1 MPNWCNNVVQ
11 VSHPDVSKMQ
21 ALVESIN
28 AGEFCNFAIPL
39 PESLKIV
46 AGRVGADDEIE
57 QIDLVEA
64 EKRNLENHGYKNW
77 FDFCVAKW
85 GTKWDITD
93 AYVGDATDTELYAYF
108 DTAWSP
114 PVEAYARLEA
124 LGFKVGAMYH
134 EPGMAY
140 YGSYADGVDTYGEYS
155 TFDEIPEDIVDE
167 FGIEDWEEYEDS
179 EDSAED
185 PTED

>member
-1 MPNWCNNVVQ
+1 MPNWCENSLRL
-11 VSHPDVSKMQ
+11 SHSDPVMISRAAAAIEADR
-21 ALVESIN
+21 LLE
-28 AGEFCNFAIPL
+28 EFIPR
-39 PESLKIV
+39 P
-46 AGRVGADDEIE
+46 ADQEDNWYDWNIE
-57 QIDLVEA
+57 
-64 EKRNLENHGYKNW
+64 N
-77 FDFCVAKW
+77 W
-85 GTKWDITD
+85 GTKWDIAD
-93 AYVGDATDTELYAYF
+93 AGVSNVSDTELYAYF
-108 DTAWSP
+108 GTAWAP

-124 LGFKVGAMYH
+124 LGFKVGAMYY

-140 YGSYADGVDTYGEYS
+140 YGSYADGVDTYAEYS

>member
-1 MPNWCNNVVQ
+1 MPNWCDNSLRL
-11 VSHPDVSKMQ
+11 SHSDPAMISRAAKAIEDDR
-21 ALVESIN
+21 LLE
-28 AGEFCNFAIPL
+28 EFIPR
-39 PESLKIV
+39 P
-46 AGRVGADDEIE
+46 ADQEDNWYDWNIE
-57 QIDLVEA
+57 
-64 EKRNLENHGYKNW
+64 N
-77 FDFCVAKW
+77 W
-85 GTKWDITD
+85 GTKCDITD

-114 PVEAYARLEA
+114 PVEAYAHLEA

-140 YGSYADGVDTYGEYS
+140 YGSYADGVDTCGEYS
-155 TFDEIPEDIVDE
+155 CFEEIPEDIVDE

-179 EDSAED
+179 EDSEN